1 VFQKSKRWGLF
12 CKLLALQI
20 SVCYFH
26 RMKLTVHIT
35 KDDSFSNLTF
45 DLIEDFLNSIISD
58 SFIKIKFH
66 KNQNQGVWT
75 DQQCFDDV
83 EEDYKRYLF
92 ANNLLDTGELSF
104 LDSFQSQFDYCL
116 KFRKLKRTT
125 SSHFVVVLTGQ
136 RNEPNWFGFI
146 DSKMKNVFVCESNWT
161 GYFRFSVESYLP
173 LAHEIICWI
182 IRAEL
187 FNNQHELIKNIHQ
200 EDRGCIMDMNR
211 SRSQISRKMK
221 STEICD
227 ECQEFIRVESTPII
241 SYLNEALSKINFQLK
256 HLNYKLRNST
266 PSRISLKGEKQK
278 IYLVDYKNLK
288 VNLEPLQT
296 AVYLLFLRHENGIN
310 VAEAFTKSEKRL
322 LTPIHQELANIYCE
336 LNDGNYSINLGSKVQ
351 SIKSRDAQEIRRD
364 ISVIK
369 KKFISMLG
377 VHLGEKYII
386 EQDFDTNRHV
396 LRLDRSLVSYD

>member
-1 VFQKSKRWGLF
+1 
-12 CKLLALQI
+12 
-20 SVCYFH
+20 
-26 RMKLTVHIT
+26 MKLTVHIT

-45 DLIEDFLNSIISD
+45 DLIEDFLNSLISD

-66 KNQNQGVWT
+66 KDQNQDDCT
-75 DQQCFDDV
+75 EQQYFDDV

-116 KFRKLKRTT
+116 KFRKKKRIN

-136 RNEPNWFGFI
+136 KNEPNWFGFI
-146 DSKMKNVFVCESNWT
+146 DSQMKNVFVCESNWT
-161 GYFRFSVESYLP
+161 GYFRYSVESYLP

-187 FNNQHELIKNIHQ
+187 FNNQVELIKNIHQ

-227 ECQEFIRVESTPII
+227 ECQEFMRVESTPVI

-256 HLNYKLRNST
+256 QLNYKLRNST

-310 VAEAFTKSEKRL
+310 VTEAFTKSDKRL
-322 LTPIHQELANIYCE
+322 LTPIHQELVQIYCE
-336 LNDGNYSINLGSKVQ
+336 LTGGDANVNDDSKVQ
-351 SIKSRDAQEIRRD
+351 SIKSRDSEVIRRD
-364 ISVIK
+364 ISIIRST
-369 KKFISMLG
+369 FISMLG
-377 VHLGEKYII
+377 VQLGEKYII
-386 EQDFDTNRHV
+386 EQDFDTNLHI
-396 LRLDRSLVSYD
+396 LRLDRILVSYD

>member
-1 VFQKSKRWGLF
+1 
-12 CKLLALQI
+12 
-20 SVCYFH
+20 
-26 RMKLTVHIT
+26 MKLTVHIT

-58 SFIKIKFH
+58 SFIKLKFH

-92 ANNLLDTGELSF
+92 ANHLLDTGELSF

-116 KFRKLKRTT
+116 KFRKMKRTN

-146 DSKMKNVFVCESNWT
+146 DSNMKNVFVCESNWT
-161 GYFRFSVESYLP
+161 GYFRYSVESYLP
-173 LAHEIICWI
+173 LSHEIICWL

-187 FNNQHELIKNIHQ
+187 FKSQNELIKNIHQ
-200 EDRGCIMDMNR
+200 DDQGCIMDLNR
-211 SRSQISRKMK
+211 QRSQISRKMK
-221 STEICD
+221 STEICAK
-227 ECQEFIRVESTPII
+227 CQEYISIENTPLV
-241 SYLNEALSKINFQLK
+241 SYLSEALNTINFQVK
-256 HLNYKLRNST
+256 HLTNALRNAT
-266 PSRISLKGEKQK
+266 PSHISLIGEKQK
-278 IYLVDYKNLK
+278 IHLVDYKNLK
-288 VNLEPLQT
+288 VNLEHLQT
-296 AVYLLFLRHENGIN
+296 AVYILFLRHENGIN
-310 VAEAFTKSEKRL
+310 VAEAFTKSDKRI
-322 LTPIHQELANIYCE
+322 LTPIHQELVTIYCE
-336 LNDGNYSINLGSKVQ
+336 LTGGDPNDRLDTKVQ
-351 SIKSRDAQEIRRD
+351 SIKSKDPEVIRRD

-377 VHLGEKYII
+377 VQLGEKYII

-396 LRLDRSLVSYD
+396 LRLDRSLVSYE

>member
-1 VFQKSKRWGLF
+1 MNR
-12 CKLLALQI
+12 I
-20 SVCYFH
+20 
-26 RMKLTVHIT
+26 
-35 KDDSFSNLTF
+35 DS
-45 DLIEDFLNSIISD
+45 D
-58 SFIKIKFH
+58 
-66 KNQNQGVWT
+66 
-75 DQQCFDDV
+75 
-83 EEDYKRYLF
+83 
-92 ANNLLDTGELSF
+92 
-104 LDSFQSQFDYCL
+104 
-116 KFRKLKRTT
+116 
-125 SSHFVVVLTGQ
+125 HFVVVFTGQ
-136 RNEPNWFGFI
+136 KNEPNWFGFI

-161 GYFRFSVESYLP
+161 GYFRYSVESYLP

-182 IRAEL
+182 IRAKL
-187 FNNQHELIKNIHQ
+187 FNNQHELIENIHQ
-200 EDRGCIMDMNR
+200 EDRGCIMDLNR

-310 VAEAFTKSEKRL
+310 VAEAFTKSEKRI

-377 VHLGEKYII
+377 VQLGEKYII
-386 EQDFDTNRHV
+386 EQDFDTNSHI
-396 LRLDRSLVSYD
+396 LRLDRGLVSYD

>member
-1 VFQKSKRWGLF
+1 
-12 CKLLALQI
+12 
-20 SVCYFH
+20 
-26 RMKLTVHIT
+26 MKLTVHIT

-92 ANNLLDTGELSF
+92 VNHLLDNGELSF
-104 LDSFQSQFDYCL
+104 LDSFQSQFDYCI
-116 KFRKLKRTT
+116 KFRKMKRTN

-146 DSKMKNVFVCESNWT
+146 DSNMKNVFVCESNWT
-161 GYFRFSVESYLP
+161 GYFRYSVESYLP
-173 LAHEIICWI
+173 LSHEIICWL

-187 FNNQHELIKNIHQ
+187 FKSQNELIKNIHQ
-200 EDRGCIMDMNR
+200 DDQGCVMDLNR
-211 SRSQISRKMK
+211 QRSQISRKMK
-221 STEICD
+221 STEICE

-377 VHLGEKYII
+377 VQLGNKYII
-386 EQDFDTNRHV
+386 ELDIDTNNHI
-396 LRLDRSLVSYD
+396 LRLDRGLVSYD